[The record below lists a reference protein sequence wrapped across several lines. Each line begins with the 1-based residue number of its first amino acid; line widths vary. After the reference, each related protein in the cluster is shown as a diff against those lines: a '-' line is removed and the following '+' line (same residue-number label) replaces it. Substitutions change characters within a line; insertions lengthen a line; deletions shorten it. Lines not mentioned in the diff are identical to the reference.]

1 MKAILIKD
9 VEGTGKAGELV
20 NVKTGFFNNFL
31 EKNGL
36 ALKATPDVVKRWKK
50 DQANMRAEEAKRREE
65 AGQLKELLEK
75 TDINVKAK
83 AGSEGRLFGSIT
95 SQDIA
100 DAIKKTL
107 GVEIDKKKIELSEP
121 IKEIGDC
128 KVDIR
133 VYPEML
139 AVINVHVVEA

>member
-36 ALKATPDVVKRWKK
+36 ALKATPDVIKRWKQ
-50 DQANMRAEEAKRREE
+50 DQARMRAEEAKRREE
-65 AGQLKELLEK
+65 AGQLKEILEK

-100 DAIKKTL
+100 DSIKKTL
-107 GVEIDKKKIELSEP
+107 GIEIDKKKIELSEP

-128 KVDIR
+128 EVGIR

-139 AVINVHVVEA
+139 ANIKVHVVEA

>member
-36 ALKATPDVVKRWKK
+36 ALKATPDVIKRWKQ
-50 DQANMRAEEAKRREE
+50 DRARMRAEEAKRREE
-65 AGQLKELLEK
+65 AGQLKEILEK

-100 DAIKKTL
+100 DSIKKTL
-107 GVEIDKKKIELSEP
+107 GIEIDKKKIELSEP

-128 KVDIR
+128 EVGIR

-139 AVINVHVVEA
+139 ANIKVHVVEA